1 MKPTELKKLLAVRQK
16 LSAIEAKLGKKMQRE
31 MASLPEKYGY
41 DGMESFIAALQELSG
56 GVGSAGSAA
65 KGKAKGKR
73 KRGKVTEEIRQK
85 VKELF
90 EAEKTGAEVAAA
102 VGLSLPTVQGIKKKL
117 KMVKERRR

>member
-56 GVGSAGSAA
+56 GGGKGSG
-65 KGKAKGKR
+65 KGRGKGKR
-73 KRGKVTEEIRQK
+73 KRGKVTEEIIQK
-85 VKELF
+85 VKALF

-102 VGLSLPTVQGIKKKL
+102 VGLSLPTIQIIKKKL
-117 KMVKERRR
+117 KLVKERKA

>member
-41 DGMESFIAALQELSG
+41 RSMESFIAALKELSG
-56 GVGSAGSAA
+56 GGGKGSG
-65 KGKAKGKR
+65 KGRGKGKR
-73 KRGKVTEEIRQK
+73 KRGKVTEEIIQK
-85 VKELF
+85 VKALF

-102 VGLSLPTVQGIKKKL
+102 VGLSLPTIQIIKKKL
-117 KMVKERRR
+117 KLVKERKG